1 MYAPSFTVNCAPCI
15 RVAKAVAGLLKKTCY
30 IGTELLITFR
40 IVILSGYL
48 PCYHKSVMDAGNFD
62 VTKLKEYGRPQ
73 HCPFVQY
80 SARLG
85 LWVSLLLRVE
95 NFLKLVDPIAAVSGS
110 GRPDPL
116 ATIANKFTSEL
127 RKKVIQVQRDL
138 AATFRSGDGARIEE
152 DRAVKLF
159 ILRHDGRRA
168 LGNIFAD
175 LIEDEVDNDTMLAN
189 AYKRVSTEAK
199 QSDGGTYASP
209 RAPSSFHY
217 AVARGCLWYRR
228 VITIA
233 L

>member
-1 MYAPSFTVNCAPCI
+1 M
-15 RVAKAVAGLLKKTCY
+15 
-30 IGTELLITFR
+30 E
-40 IVILSGYL
+40 
-48 PCYHKSVMDAGNFD
+48 AGNFD

-95 NFLKLVDPIAAVSGS
+95 NFLNLVHPIAVVTGS

-116 ATIANKFTSEL
+116 TTL
-127 RKKVIQVQRDL
+127 REKVVQVQLDL
-138 AATFRSGDGARIEE
+138 AAKSRSGDGASIEE

-168 LGNIFAD
+168 LGSIFAD
-175 LIEDEVDNDTMLAN
+175 LIEDKIDNDTMLAN

-209 RAPSSFHY
+209 RAPSSFRY
-217 AVARGCLWYRR
+217 AVARGCLWCRR
-228 VITIA
+228 VIRIA